1 MCVFYDSRFK
11 RYIAREVAA
20 QVMNKKD
27 DEKRI
32 KEETSDVF
40 AWWNNKH

>member
-20 QVMNKKD
+20 QVNKKD

-40 AWWNNKH
+40 EWWNNKH